1 MMTIDHSNIPIW
13 RKFFSSWQCFASAH
27 DMAMLFC
34 NQGCLIELRKILWTL
49 LLYARVP
56 VTWGPLSGVERRG
69 GMLSINLLGGKI
81 WFKNPHRTSY
91 IVYFYFS
98 LAGEAVALL
107 GFKHCMAHTFVLA
120 DYVSSLLHFV
130 SCIWGIWCIAQFS
143 LQGAFFNV
151 NLEMNRQPTQ
161 WTPGAVFRFKC
172 FPRAF
177 SQSHLLRSGI
187 CAGFLFTEWHRP
199 KQTKD
204 VIDTT
209 GKWKPKKEHAGPM
222 EDGPRGRCWLAYDEC
237 LGSDL
242 RRRMMPVRIC
252 QVLIAPMAM
261 CEAKPFD
268 PTTHRTWQPSWFCLC
283 CCTCFSHFRLL

>member
-1 MMTIDHSNIPIW
+1 
-13 RKFFSSWQCFASAH
+13 
-27 DMAMLFC
+27 MLFC

-56 VTWGPLSGVERRG
+56 VTWGPLSGVERRA

-107 GFKHCMAHTFVLA
+107 GFEHCMAHTFVLA
-120 DYVSSLLHFV
+120 DYVSSLLRFV

-204 VIDTT
+204 VIDIT
-209 GKWKPKKEHAGPM
+209 GKWKPEKKTRWSDGRWVARPLLIGIWWVPWVRPEKADDSGSYLPGP
-222 EDGPRGRCWLAYDEC
+222 DSANGYVRGKAVWSNYPSNMTAKL
-237 LGSDL
+237 
-242 RRRMMPVRIC
+242 
-252 QVLIAPMAM
+252 VLP
-261 CEAKPFD
+261 
-268 PTTHRTWQPSWFCLC
+268 
-283 CCTCFSHFRLL
+283 LLL